1 MWKSTLNPP
10 ILVVRCI
17 LYLSQTSLYQNTLS
31 SELVYPHFPHEF
43 NKNSIIL
50 LSNTALLYFTDVSV
64 YVG

>member
-10 ILVVRCI
+10 ILVV
-17 LYLSQTSLYQNTLS
+17 LSLSQTSLYQNTLS

-43 NKNSIIL
+43 NKNPIFL
-50 LSNTALLYFTDVSV
+50 PSNRALLYFTYVSV